1 MYKRILV
8 CFDESPTSSRA
19 LLAAL
24 QLAALRDSAIR
35 IVHVLEHPMSL
46 GGYPY
51 GPRGEHYLHLAQR
64 HAQDVLKGALDTA
77 DLSGQQADIRL
88 IDGAGQR
95 LGEAIAA
102 EAQSWSA
109 DLVVVGSHGR
119 HGVRR
124 ALLGSGAEQILR
136 LAHVPVLVV
145 RGEAESTDN

>member
-8 CFDESPTSSRA
+8 CFDESPTSARA
-19 LLAAL
+19 LQVAL
-24 QLAALRDSAIR
+24 QLAALRESAVR

-51 GPRGEHYLHLAQR
+51 GSQGQHFLNLAR
-64 HAQDVLKGALDTA
+64 KHAQEVLQGALETA
-77 DLSGQQADIRL
+77 NLSSQRADVHL
-88 IDGAGQR
+88 VDETGQR

-102 EAQSWSA
+102 AAQSWNA

-119 HGVRR
+119 KGVRR

-136 LAHVPVLVV
+136 LAPVPVLVV
-145 RGEAESTDN
+145 RGEAEATDR